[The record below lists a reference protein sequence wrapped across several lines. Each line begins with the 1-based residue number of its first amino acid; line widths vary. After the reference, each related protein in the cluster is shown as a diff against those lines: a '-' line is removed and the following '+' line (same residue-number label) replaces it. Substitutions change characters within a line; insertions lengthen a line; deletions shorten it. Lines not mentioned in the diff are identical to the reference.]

1 MKIHN
6 VAQGSAEWHALRAK
20 YFTASEAPA
29 MMGASKYQSRTDL
42 LTAKKTGITPEVT
55 PNQQRIFD
63 KGHATEASARPL
75 VEVKIGEELYPIVGT
90 SGNLLASMDG
100 ATMLGDTLFEH
111 KLWNE
116 SLVAQVRAEELDPHY
131 YWQLEQ
137 QLLVS
142 GAERVI
148 FVCSDG
154 TEQNFV
160 SMEYRAVAGRAEQL
174 VEGWK
179 QFEADL
185 AGHSPAEVAADVVG
199 SSPDSLP
206 ALRIE
211 VTGMVTASNLEQFKA
226 HSLAVI
232 GAINTD
238 LQTDQHFADA
248 DKTVKW
254 CGDVE
259 SKLAAAKQHALSQT
273 ESIDL
278 LFRTIDQIS
287 EQTRA
292 KRLELEKLVKARK
305 VAIRDEIVMTAQSAL
320 RLHIDQINASLGGRV
335 LLPQVAADFAGAIKG
350 KKSIASL
357 RDAASSELARAKID
371 ASQKADAIRL
381 NLASLAELAV
391 DHNFLF
397 NDIQQLVMKAN
408 DDLVTLIK
416 VRIDEHKKAE
426 EDRLE
431 KQRQQIREEEAKKLA
446 DAEAAK
452 VAEQNKAAEQAAP
465 APSASTP
472 TPKPQPAARVS
483 TVAPSAKVPPKPTK
497 MEAHVPDLSV
507 LVKAV
512 YEGRAPISVLTV
524 NWGALDD
531 LVHIHG
537 EAFSMDGVV
546 LQQVAA

>member
-29 MMGASKYQSRTDL
+29 MMGASKYQSRTEL
-42 LTAKKTGITPEVT
+42 LTTKKTGITPEVN
-55 PNQQRIFD
+55 PQMQRIFD
-63 KGHATEASARPL
+63 RGHATEAMSRPL
-75 VEVKIGEELYPIVGT
+75 VEQKIGEELYPIVGT

-116 SLVAQVRAEELDPHY
+116 SLVAQVRSGELEPHY

-154 TEQNFV
+154 TSDNFV
-160 SMEYRAVAGRAEQL
+160 SMEYRPVAGRAAQL

-185 AGHSPAEVAADVVG
+185 AAHSPAEVVVEEAG
-199 SSPDSLP
+199 TAPDNLP

-232 GAINTD
+232 GAINTN
-238 LQTDQHFADA
+238 LQTDKHFADA

-254 CGDVE
+254 CDEVE

-273 ESIDL
+273 ESIEL

-305 VAIRDEIVMTAQSAL
+305 VAIRDEIVMTAQAAL
-320 RLHIDQINASLGGRV
+320 RKHIDQINASLGGRV
-335 LLPQVAADFAGAIKG
+335 TLPQITADFAGVIKG
-350 KKSIASL
+350 KKSIVSL
-357 RDAASSELARAKID
+357 RDAADSELARAKID

-381 NLASLAELAV
+381 NLASLVELAV

-397 NDIQQLVMKAN
+397 NDLQQLIFKEN
-408 DDLVTLIK
+408 DDLVSLIK

-426 EDRLE
+426 A
-431 KQRQQIREEEAKKLA
+431 KKEEAQRELIRQEESAKL
-446 DAEAAK
+446 AEAAE
-452 VAEQNKAAEQAAP
+452 AEKAKAIAP
-465 APSASTP
+465 APRAAVSRAPVEQSAPRMS
-472 TPKPQPAARVS
+472 S
-483 TVAPSAKVPPKPTK
+483 VAPSAKVQPKPTK
-497 MEAHVPDLSV
+497 LEANVTDLHA

-531 LVHIHG
+531 LVHIQG
-537 EAFSMDGVV
+537 ADFQMDGVTIT
-546 LQQVAA
+546 QVAA

>member
-29 MMGASKYQSRTDL
+29 MMGASKYQSRTEL
-42 LTAKKTGITPEVT
+42 LTAKKTGITPEVN
-55 PNQQRIFD
+55 PQMQRIFD
-63 KGHATEASARPL
+63 RGHATEATSRPL
-75 VEVKIGEELYPIVGT
+75 VEQKIGEELYPIVGT

-116 SLVAQVRAEELDPHY
+116 SLVAQVRAGELEPHY

-154 TEQNFV
+154 TAEKFV
-160 SMEYRAVAGRAEQL
+160 SMEYRPVAGRAAQL

-179 QFEADL
+179 QFETDL
-185 AGHSPAEVAADVVG
+185 AGHSPAEIVAEEAGVA
-199 SSPDSLP
+199 PDNLP

-232 GAINTD
+232 GAINTN
-238 LQTDQHFADA
+238 LQTDKHFADA
-248 DKTVKW
+248 DETVKW
-254 CGDVE
+254 CSEVE

-273 ESIDL
+273 ESIEL

-287 EQTRA
+287 KQTRE

-305 VAIRDEIVMTAQSAL
+305 VAIRDEIVMTAQAAL
-320 RLHIDQINASLGGRV
+320 RKHIDQINASLGGRV
-335 LLPQVAADFAGAIKG
+335 TLPQVAADFAGVIKG
-350 KKSIASL
+350 KKSIVSL
-357 RDAASSELARAKID
+357 RDAADSELARAKID

-381 NLASLAELAV
+381 NLSSLAELAV

-397 NDIQQLVMKAN
+397 NDLQQLIFKAN

-416 VRIDEHKKAE
+416 VRINEHKQAE
-426 EDRLE
+426 AKKEE
-431 KQRQQIREEEAKKLA
+431 AQRERIREEEAAKLK
-446 DAEAAK
+446 DAEEAK
-452 VAEQNKAAEQAAP
+452 RKDAEVEANVKTAAP
-465 APSASTP
+465 VIAATP
-472 TPKPQPAARVS
+472 VEKTAARMTAVP
-483 TVAPSAKVPPKPTK
+483 PSAKVPPKPTK
-497 MEAHVPDLSV
+497 LQANVTDLEA
-507 LVKAV
+507 LVQAV
-512 YEGRAPISVLTV
+512 AAGKAPISVLTV
-524 NWGALDD
+524 NWQNLDD
-531 LVHIHG
+531 LVDSQG
-537 EAFSMDGVV
+537 AAFTMPGVT
-546 LQQVAA
+546 LEQVAA